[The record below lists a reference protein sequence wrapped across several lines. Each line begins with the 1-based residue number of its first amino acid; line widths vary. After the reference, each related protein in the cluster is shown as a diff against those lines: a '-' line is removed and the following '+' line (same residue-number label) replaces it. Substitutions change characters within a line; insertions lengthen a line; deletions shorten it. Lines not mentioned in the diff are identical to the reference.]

1 MKNGLILVNRWFAG
15 WETQFTV
22 GELEHLVR
30 ESGLEVMRSYGD
42 WMVPGLWYRVTREVL
57 KRGLGAR
64 LPLHPSGPAWWSN
77 GWEQL
82 RARLRRQRWALQTC
96 HVIGTVGRRP

>member
-1 MKNGLILVNRWFAG
+1 
-15 WETQFTV
+15 
-22 GELEHLVR
+22 
-30 ESGLEVMRSYGD
+30 VMRSYGD